1 MQYFIDGGSSDVSD
15 VGKYR
20 IEPFLKSQGVKTLDY
35 VFISHGDTDHMS
47 GIEELLE
54 NQRLGIRIR
63 NLVLP
68 PDRVQDDAL
77 KKLAVK
83 AAKKNTRVVVMDAGD
98 RMTEGNFRL
107 SCKAPTAAYKGETG
121 NAASMVLE
129 AEYGDFDMLFT
140 GDVEGE
146 GEKLLEQGGL
156 RRYDVLKVAH
166 HGSKNSS
173 SRAFL
178 EQTLPVTAWISS
190 GIDNRYGH
198 PHKETIEK
206 LEETGS
212 RIYGTQE
219 CGAVM
224 LATDGESAEIEAYL
238 RTFRR

>member
-1 MQYFIDGGSSDVSD
+1 MDV
-15 VGKYR
+15 
-20 IEPFLKSQGVKTLDY
+20 
-35 VFISHGDTDHMS
+35 
-47 GIEELLE
+47 
-54 NQRLGIRIR
+54 
-63 NLVLP
+63 
-68 PDRVQDDAL
+68 
-77 KKLAVK
+77 
-83 AAKKNTRVVVMDAGD
+83 GD
-98 RMTEGNFRL
+98 RMTEGNFQL
-107 SCKAPTAAYKGETG
+107 SCKAPAAAYKGETG

-178 EQTLPVTAWISS
+178 EHCPLPPGYHQGLIT
-190 GIDNRYGH
+190 GNGH